1 MKFGSL
7 KKSILAVL
15 IASSAYTFAD
25 SAQVISVS
33 GKAEIDRNNSW
44 IPLQKDAL
52 INEGEV
58 ISTGFKSELL
68 IKYKDSVMKL
78 GSLTRITLEKLASTD
93 KKDDV
98 SVYLNTGTIRS
109 TVNHSE
115 NRRISY
121 TVRNPI
127 AVASVRGT
135 DFDMDGLANVDC
147 YSGGVI
153 VVPAEAKKQGKNSES
168 GDAETS
174 SRKRRAKKDSAP
186 KEGTTNA
193 FTSGTDIN
201 PNLSGG
207 VLITAGQ
214 STDFSNPDSVFPSH
228 AKTHAEKSIAAV
240 DSSTKTASDNEYVST
255 ASSGDA
261 ATSPATA
268 AAHQKGKMIINLK
281 FND

>member
-25 SAQVISVS
+25 SARVISVS
-33 GKAEIDRNNSW
+33 GKAEVDRNNSW

-147 YSGGVI
+147 YSGGVV
-153 VVPAEAKKQGKNSES
+153 VVPAEAKTQGKNSGT

-174 SRKRRAKKDSAP
+174 SRKRKAKKRFRS
-186 KEGTTNA
+186 KRG
-193 FTSGTDIN
+193 
-201 PNLSGG
+201 
-207 VLITAGQ
+207 
-214 STDFSNPDSVFPSH
+214 
-228 AKTHAEKSIAAV
+228 
-240 DSSTKTASDNEYVST
+240 
-255 ASSGDA
+255 
-261 ATSPATA
+261 
-268 AAHQKGKMIINLK
+268 
-281 FND
+281 NDKCLYIGR

>member
-25 SAQVISVS
+25 SARVISVS
-33 GKAEIDRNNSW
+33 GKAEVDRNNSW

-58 ISTGFKSELL
+58 ISTGFKSEVL

-78 GSLTRITLEKLASTD
+78 GPLTRITLEKLASTD

-147 YSGGVI
+147 YSGGVV
-153 VVPAEAKKQGKNSES
+153 VVPAEAKSQGKNSVS
-168 GDAETS
+168 SDAETS
-174 SRKRRAKKDSAP
+174 SRKHKAKKDSAP

-193 FTSGTDIN
+193 FTSGADIN

-228 AKTHAEKSIAAV
+228 AKTPAEKSIATV
-240 DSSTKTASDNEYVST
+240 DSNTKTASDNEYVST
-255 ASSGDA
+255 TSSGDA

-268 AAHQKGKMIINLK
+268 AAHQKGRMIINLK